1 MFFFG
6 TCRMGDVTAQ
16 AELETSLYTKTA
28 RTNARGEAEIIMM
41 DECISVYKFVG
52 DLMFYVLGDVDENE
66 ILLADVLMGFC
77 DSITLLLRNA
87 VEKKTVL
94 ENLDLVL
101 LAMDEITEGG
111 LVLET
116 DPAIIATRVTM
127 RSDDGM
133 GDSPLGVDN
142 PGLQSL
148 SIAFGNVKEQL
159 ARSLL
164 K

>member
-1 MFFFG
+1 MLFFVMLYLDLVSPVGGTTVWTSLTSQGALTWFFC
-6 TCRMGDVTAQ
+6 TCRMGDVNAQ
-16 AELETSLYTKTA
+16 AELETSLYNKTV

-111 LVLET
+111 LILET

-127 RSDDGM
+127 
-133 GDSPLGVDN
+133 
-142 PGLQSL
+142 
-148 SIAFGNVKEQL
+148 
-159 ARSLL
+159 
-164 K
+164 